1 MNYPISI
8 SINKKKT
15 IRNFAASVLMVFL
28 GLLFIIK
35 PFWFIRSDD
44 PAMIRTIGYLC
55 IAFFGVIAVFLLKT
69 LLNKAEGLLINEEGI
84 TDQSSGIAAGRVL
97 WKDIKS
103 IRTELVAAQPFLM
116 LEVVNP
122 LEYLRGQNNPL
133 KKKAM
138 ELNYQLYKTPIG
150 ISGKFLDIDFEQL
163 RKLVLAGF
171 ENSKTK

>member
-1 MNYPISI
+1 MNIPVD
-8 SINKKKT
+8 KKKT
-15 IRNFAASVLMVFL
+15 TRNFAASMLIVLL

-55 IAFFGVIAVFLLKT
+55 IAFFGVISIFLTKT
-69 LLNKAEGLLINEEGI
+69 LLNKKEGLLLSEEGI
-84 TDQSSGIAAGRVL
+84 IDQSSGIAAGKVL

-116 LEVVNP
+116 LEVTNP
-122 LEYLRGQNNPL
+122 LEYIQNQINPL
-133 KKKAM
+133 KKRAM

-150 ISGKFLDIDFEQL
+150 ISGKFLHIEFEKL
-163 RKLVLAGF
+163 RELVLAGF
-171 ENSKTK
+171 ENAKVK